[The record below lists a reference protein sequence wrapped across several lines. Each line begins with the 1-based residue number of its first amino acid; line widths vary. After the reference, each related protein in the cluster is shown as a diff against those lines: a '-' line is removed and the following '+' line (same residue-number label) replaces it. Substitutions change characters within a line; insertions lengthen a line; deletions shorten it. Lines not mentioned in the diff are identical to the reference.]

1 MYTIK
6 LYDVMNGK
14 DFPDAGNS
22 LYDLIVERMHDN
34 ERITIDLDGISSLPS
49 MFLNVSIGRYMDEF
63 GVESL
68 RNKIGFVKI
77 TKAQAERIKEYIDK
91 YVRK

>member
-1 MYTIK
+1 
-6 LYDVMNGK
+6 MNGK

-22 LYDLIVERMHDN
+22 LYDLIVEHMHDN

>member
-1 MYTIK
+1 
-6 LYDVMNGK
+6 MNGK

>member
-1 MYTIK
+1 MCTIK

-22 LYDLIVERMHDN
+22 LYDLIVEHMHDN

-49 MFLNVSIGRYMDEF
+49 ILQCKFIQYF
-63 GVESL
+63 F
-68 RNKIGFVKI
+68 IF
-77 TKAQAERIKEYIDK
+77 Y
-91 YVRK
+91 